1 MIDPAL
7 PPQHTETFRFPKCL
21 AATARRSVK
30 FFPYPVGRTA
40 KTYRPA
46 ALQPSKHPNVWGLAL
61 DLENRVFKSKTQH
74 GIELD
79 VCTAHMKNKSDLEP
93 DSGPR
98 NRILPDLVSSSP
110 FPSLYFLSSNRK
122 NEIWGRDQLRSMT
135 FVSSYRKQRTYTDR
149 EYISPGETDRN
160 ELGKCSCDARSVV
173 RR

>member
-21 AATARRSVK
+21 AATAGRSVK

-61 DLENRVFKSKTQH
+61 NLENRVFKSKTQY
-74 GIELD
+74 GIELN
-79 VCTAHMKNKSDLEP
+79 VCTAHMKNRSDLEHAQLTRGP

-110 FPSLYFLSSNRK
+110 FPSPLRLFLSSNRQ
-122 NEIWGRDQLRSMT
+122 NEIWGRDHFVGAHPKWIAITWLRT
-135 FVSSYRKQRTYTDR
+135 AGILTTRPF
-149 EYISPGETDRN
+149 
-160 ELGKCSCDARSVV
+160 
-173 RR
+173 RRHTLHLQS